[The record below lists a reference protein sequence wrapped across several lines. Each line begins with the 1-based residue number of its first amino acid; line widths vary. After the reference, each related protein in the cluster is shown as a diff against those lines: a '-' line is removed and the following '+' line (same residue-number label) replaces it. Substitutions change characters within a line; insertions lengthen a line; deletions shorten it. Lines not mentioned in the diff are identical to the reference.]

1 MSGPDTSADLSIRA
15 RPKPV
20 RRFSKKIL
28 LIGAGGTAMMLSAA
42 IAFALQPP
50 DYENTHSTELYNTT
64 HKPVA
69 EAIERLPKTYAEL
82 TPPKSFSQ
90 DIAVPVLG
98 PPLPGDLGVAYIKT
112 KPEVLERP
120 TENPFRFKA
129 GATRTAS
136 VTSRPRQVVDVPD
149 PAQQMQD
156 KVRSSNLFFSVSHA
170 PQSNRPLSQSDPF
183 AELSALAGA
192 EGGFDFTSASIGS
205 PTSNTDREIYNS
217 SELQSPKSPYQVM
230 AGTLIP
236 ATLVTGLN
244 SDLPGQVIGQ
254 VTENIHDTVTGRH
267 LLVPQGAKLIGTYES
282 RNSFGQTRAFVSW
295 TRLIFPNG
303 DSIVLD
309 DLGAVD
315 GQGFAGLRD
324 KVDGHAGKIIKAS
337 VLSSVL
343 GIGAELASD
352 DDDRIIRALQNSGQQ
367 TINVAG
373 QRMVDRSLGVEP
385 TITIRPGW
393 CFSVLV
399 SRDLIL
405 KPYRN

>member
-1 MSGPDTSADLSIRA
+1 MSGASTSADLSIRA

-28 LIGAGGTAMMLSAA
+28 LIGAGGTAAA
-42 IAFALQPP
+42 IAFALQPVE
-50 DYENTHSTELYNTT
+50 YENTHSTELYNTT

-69 EAIERLPKTYAEL
+69 EAIERLPKSYAEL
-82 TPPKSFSQ
+82 TPPKSFNVETA
-90 DIAVPVLG
+90 IPTLG
-98 PPLPGDLGVAYIKT
+98 PPLPGDLGAAYIET
-112 KPEVLERP
+112 KPKGSERP
-120 TENPFRFKA
+120 AQNPFKFNA
-129 GATRTAS
+129 GATRTDS
-136 VTSRPRQVVDVPD
+136 VNIRRRQVVEASD
-149 PAQQMQD
+149 PIEEMQE
-156 KVRSSNLFFSVSHA
+156 KVRSSDLFFSVSHA
-170 PQSNRPLSQSDPF
+170 PQSNRPLSQNDPF
-183 AELSALAGA
+183 AGISALAGA
-192 EGGFDFTSASIGS
+192 DGGFDFTETGLAS
-205 PTSNTDREIYNS
+205 PASNTDREIYNS

-324 KVDGHAGKIIKAS
+324 KVDGHTGKIIKAS

-343 GIGAELASD
+343 GIGAELATD

-367 TINVAG
+367 TLNVAG

-393 CFSVLV
+393 RFSVLV

-405 KPYRN
+405 KPYSN